1 MIFKHLFTPKW
12 KHPKSQVRLAAVE
25 RLDTERDLSIL
36 NSIALEDSSAEI
48 RKKALNK
55 VNDIVLWWQVYKQ
68 DQALKDVAEQHINQA
83 VLNTDSNLD
92 ADIKNEFIERYA
104 PVKTL
109 EKLAFAE
116 KETQVRVKLLKRIA
130 NPNLIDKAFREGRE
144 DLQSQLAELVITH
157 QLAKP
162 LLKHAI
168 GAAHTQLSTH
178 LENERLALEMP
189 AKVEADTRVVLA
201 KLNALRDKND
211 FQLVTLQRAELLQ
224 QWQTIELKWL
234 SSEQVSALDAK
245 YSAITEKLDSH
256 ILLLNK
262 EHEVAQQKLAEQQR
276 QVLALASLEALGEE
290 IENAMQLGLE
300 TPEQIQQ
307 DWLDAKVAE
316 AKDTLAEARL
326 VDNQNVQNIKQ
337 HLTNLFKQ
345 VEQLPQLVVSIAEY
359 KVAFDALSA
368 VATTEDE
375 NQFDSL
381 KQQFEHQQKLAH
393 KKLAMIP
400 QRLQTRFK
408 ADLVGAV
415 NRWQQTM
422 SPLISKLEKNQQTAK
437 RKARDV
443 KRLIDQGRFNVA
455 FGVFK
460 GFEELYDTLTEF
472 YKQPLNGLKADLEAQ
487 LAEAKDWQ
495 KYASAPK
502 RDALLT
508 EVNELVAT
516 QCTDPKQ
523 RAEQVKRLRRR
534 WNELGRLDTEAEKQ
548 QGELFDQQIELL
560 FAPCREYF
568 AEQEQQREQAKVQR
582 LDIITQMQQLTE
594 LDSSSDEFD
603 WKQFESK
610 YNRTVKAWRTA
621 GHVDPKTYRDLQTKF
636 KAAQS
641 QVQTQLTAFHKA
653 NADQKAALVE
663 QATQLSQS
671 DDLASACQE
680 LKALQQTWQ
689 TIGFAGMKAENTLWQ
704 QFRSVNDETFAK
716 RSAEFE
722 QQKQLQQQNDEVAAQ
737 QLTELESALE
747 SVVHLAQLKDLTVKL
762 AELDYSKAL
771 SGRVAQLETAISAK
785 TAQISKQVE
794 QSKLTALFNAL
805 ESGSELP
812 LQFQVSL
819 STNLNAA
826 QLLTRIEILAGADS
840 ADSQLRMTEQVAMLD
855 DKHRGEHA
863 DVYYYLKQLLAVCKG
878 TVSADILAR
887 LKVIFAI

>member
-12 KHPKSQVRLAAVE
+12 KHPKNQVRLAAVE

-55 VNDIVLWWQVYKQ
+55 VNDIVLWWQAYKQ

-83 VLNTDSNLD
+83 VLNTDSQLD
-92 ADIKNEFIERYA
+92 ANIKNEFIERYA

-116 KETQVRVKLLKRIA
+116 KELQVRVKLLKRLA
-130 NPNLIDKAFREGRE
+130 NPSLIDKAFKEGRE
-144 DLQSQLAELVITH
+144 ELQLQLVELVINH
-157 QLAKP
+157 QLAKS
-162 LLKHAI
+162 LLKHAK
-168 GAAHTQLSTH
+168 GEAHTQLATH
-178 LENERLALEMP
+178 LDNERLAIEMP

-211 FQLVTLQRAELLQ
+211 FQLVSMQHAELLQ
-224 QWQTIELKWL
+224 QWQAIELKWL
-234 SSEQVSALDAK
+234 SDEQVSTLDKK
-245 YSAITEKLDSH
+245 YSAITQKLESH
-256 ILLLNK
+256 IALLSK
-262 EHEVAQQKLAEQQR
+262 EHEAAQQALAEQQR
-276 QVLALASLEALGEE
+276 QVLALASLEAIGEE
-290 IENAMQLGLE
+290 IENALQLGLE

-307 DWLDAKVAE
+307 DWLEAKVAE
-316 AKDTLAEARL
+316 AKDALADANLSENKHVSDVKL
-326 VDNQNVQNIKQ
+326 
-337 HLTNLFKQ
+337 HLTNLFNQ
-345 VEQLPQLVVSIAEY
+345 VEQLPQLVSAIAEF
-359 KVAFDALSA
+359 KEAFDQLNS

-375 NQFDSL
+375 SEFDGL
-381 KQQFEHQQKLAH
+381 KQQFEQQQKLAR
-393 KKLAMIP
+393 KKLASIP
-400 QRLQTRFK
+400 SRLQGRFK
-408 ADLVGAV
+408 ANLAETV
-415 NRWQQTM
+415 NSWQQAM
-422 SPLISKLEKNQQTAK
+422 APLTNKFEKNQQTAK

-460 GFEELYDTLTEF
+460 GFEELYATLTDY
-472 YKQPLNGLKADLEAQ
+472 YKQPLNSLKADLEAQ

-502 RDALLT
+502 RDALLV

-516 QCTDPKQ
+516 ECTDPKQ
-523 RAEQVKRLRRR
+523 RAEQVKQLRRR
-534 WNELGRLDTEAEKQ
+534 WNELGRLDTDAEKQ

-568 AEQEQQREQAKVQR
+568 AEQEQQREQAKAQR
-582 LDIITQMQQLTE
+582 VEIISQMQQLTE

-610 YNRTVKAWRTA
+610 FNRTAKAWRSA
-621 GHVDPKTYRDLQTKF
+621 GNVDPKTYRELQAQF

-641 QVQTQLTAFHKA
+641 QVQGQLAAFHKA
-653 NADQKAALVE
+653 NAEQKAALVE

-671 DDLASACQE
+671 DDLAAACQE

-704 QFRSVNDETFAK
+704 QFRRVNDDTFAK

-722 QQKQLQQQNDEVAAQ
+722 QQKQVQQQNDEVAAE
-737 QLTELESALE
+737 QLSELESALE
-747 SVVHLAQLKDLTVKL
+747 TVVHLAQLKDLTVKL
-762 AELDYSKAL
+762 AELEYSKAL
-771 SGRVAQLETAISAK
+771 SARVTLLETAISAK
-785 TAQISKQVE
+785 TALISKQAE
-794 QSKLTALFNAL
+794 QSKLTALFAAL
-805 ESGSELP
+805 ESHSELP
-812 LQFQVSL
+812 SQFQASL
-819 STNLNAA
+819 ITNLNAA
-826 QLLTRIEILAGADS
+826 QLLTRIEILAGVES

-863 DVYYYLKQLLAVCKG
+863 DVYYYLKQLLAVSEG
-878 TVSADILAR
+878 SVSADTLAR
-887 LKVIFAI
+887 LKAIFAI